1 MPRALSPRWARA
13 ERDIEGFAL
22 NISERYG
29 NLIRTQTTLTG
40 GLKACAETRAA
51 LEQNPLHRTI
61 AWYDTAEGRVGLYE
75 YCGLLINALAESV
88 RFIEPL
94 CTGPYAW

>member
-1 MPRALSPRWARA
+1 
-13 ERDIEGFAL
+13 
-22 NISERYG
+22 
-29 NLIRTQTTLTG
+29 
-40 GLKACAETRAA
+40 
-51 LEQNPLHRTI
+51 
-61 AWYDTAEGRVGLYE
+61 VGLYE